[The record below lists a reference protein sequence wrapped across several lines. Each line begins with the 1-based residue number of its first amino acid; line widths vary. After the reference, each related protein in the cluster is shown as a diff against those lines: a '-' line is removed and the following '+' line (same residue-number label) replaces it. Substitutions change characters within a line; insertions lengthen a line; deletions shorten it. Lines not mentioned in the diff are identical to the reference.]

1 MTTSQIVVVMVSV
14 IIGAVLKSTSGIGMP
29 FVTIP
34 AISYIATIEEAVVVG
49 ALPNLALNLALV
61 WAQRSHWSQHSRPC
75 SPQRVRVRR
84 RRSWHVPAGVTSRE
98 AADSGAHLG
107 GARVR
112 GAQAGLARIRGR
124 PRNVTP
130 VGASR
135 WVSCRNHAGRRGH
148 LWTDRGVVGPE
159 PSARP
164 KRADPGGHGA
174 IRRSGHL
181 PISGARSKRRAQRF
195 VDRHA
200 RGMHPCAGDRPPRQ
214 PDPRPAQLSGVRP
227 VRVGLARLLSNRS
240 GVANLRLTNC
250 WPL

>member
-61 WAQRSHWSQHSRPC
+61 WAQRSHWSQTRDLARLSAFAF
-75 SPQRVRVRR
+75 VGG
-84 RRSWHVPAGVTSRE
+84 RSWHVPAGVTSRE

-148 LWTDRGVVGPE
+148 LWTDRGVVGAE

-174 IRRSGHL
+174 IRRSGASPNFPVL
-181 PISGARSKRRAQRF
+181 VASGELKGLWIVTLAACIPALATVPLGSRIRDRLSSAAFDQF
-195 VDRHA
+195 VLA
-200 RGMHPCAGDRPPRQ
+200 LLVFSAI
-214 PDPRPAQLSGVRP
+214 
-227 VRVGLARLLSNRS
+227 GLAWRTF
-240 GVANLRLTNC
+240 G
-250 WPL
+250 